1 MALSLGRGE
10 DKEMGLDLPG
20 EDLGSL
26 MVEVNDKRKRLA
38 ADKSCNSCLGDPF
51 RKNSFSIIEILEQKN
66 SFSFNSIFS
75 KDCIV
80 SSDSEFKVIHHASS
94 SEISLSS
101 ISCLILEEPNNRNRF
116 ALGVSLGI
124 VQRSQGLGRG
134 ASLLLQP

>member
-1 MALSLGRGE
+1 MISQARLIIICG
-10 DKEMGLDLPG
+10 
-20 EDLGSL
+20 
-26 MVEVNDKRKRLA
+26 VNPTYDREKYVTKN
-38 ADKSCNSCLGDPF
+38 KMFSHPF
-51 RKNSFSIIEILEQKN
+51 RENSFSIIKILEQQN

-80 SSDSEFKVIHHASS
+80 SGDSEFKVIHHASS

-124 VQRSQGLGRG
+124 IQRGQSLGRG
-134 ASLLLQP
+134 ASLLLQPRYNGVGSSD